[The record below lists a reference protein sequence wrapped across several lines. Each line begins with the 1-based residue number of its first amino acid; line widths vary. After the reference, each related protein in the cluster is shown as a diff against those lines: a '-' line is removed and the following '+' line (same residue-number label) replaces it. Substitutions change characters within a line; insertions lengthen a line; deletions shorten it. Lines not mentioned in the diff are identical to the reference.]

1 MCSAIHENLRIRSF
15 YGALS
20 VQGRLS
26 IIIVTLL
33 SLAMSITVQRLLLE
47 ETLSSGEFYGEW
59 SMRAIPIMKM
69 PWCARCSYPPSS
81 YVSHTSSRVL
91 QRALRLSN
99 DQKSHLSA
107 RSRLS
112 LKPGSTDIHHVSRSR
127 PHSHIQTYTYK
138 LGLYEYYPSAPVT
151 IRGIL
156 DHCKDQEQIV
166 LQQKP
171 EKFFYRGSIAWTAG

>member
-1 MCSAIHENLRIRSF
+1 MCSAIHENLGIRSF

-33 SLAMSITVQRLLLE
+33 SLATSIPVQRLLLE

-59 SMRAIPIMKM
+59 SMQAIPIMKM
-69 PWCARCSYPPSS
+69 PWCARCSYLRSS
-81 YVSHTSSRVL
+81 YVSHTCSRVL
-91 QRALRLSN
+91 QRALKPSS

-112 LKPGSTDIHHVSRSR
+112 LRPGSTDLHHVSRST
-127 PHSHIQTYTYK
+127 PHPYIQNYN
-138 LGLYEYYPSAPVT
+138 L
-151 IRGIL
+151 
-156 DHCKDQEQIV
+156 
-166 LQQKP
+166 
-171 EKFFYRGSIAWTAG
+171 